1 MSRAMEKMT
10 TSSMPPSASSEQLS
24 KIDETL
30 RVLIDTLMNQSKRL
44 TAIEK
49 AQSDLARTLSSK
61 PSTSETS
68 ELDSLRSSVNE
79 IVKTMNA
86 HSETLSARA
95 ETVSDKRVVKTSDGS
110 SVSASE
116 LQAHSMMKQL
126 SSNLTKTT
134 SALGELKHVVGNGR
148 TVRVDIDRLSAH
160 TVRVLDL
167 RLSQAV
173 EAPIKRVESTLEG
186 FEHRVASLGADK
198 ISEAAQRL
206 NQTLAKAEE
215 VVTTVSRTERRLEA
229 LKGYLTWT
237 TVGRICLALV
247 PLAMVLVILGGLT
260 MGAFYALGFGPLLG
274 WAWGSFEAATSWW
287 AKGLI
292 ALATLGGVAGFAAVV
307 WRLGERLREE
317 FGTW

>member
-1 MSRAMEKMT
+1 MNALDKLKEQRA
-10 TSSMPPSASSEQLS
+10 
-24 KIDETL
+24 
-30 RVLIDTLMNQSKRL
+30 
-44 TAIEK
+44 
-49 AQSDLARTLSSK
+49 
-61 PSTSETS
+61 SETS
-68 ELDSLRSSVNE
+68 EALMSRLEDVEEQTRQLTNAVNKVSGFLKAMDEAQSAEIKRLSRSISQQHEQPSQTQLDDETKNRLSE
-79 IVKTMNA
+79 IEK
-86 HSETLSARA
+86 TLSAIA
-95 ETVSDKRVVKTSDGS
+95 EQLSASGAVKLSDGS
-110 SVSASE
+110 TVKRSDLDSY
-116 LQAHSMMKQL
+116 SMMQSLKSPMQ
-126 SSNLTKTT
+126 TMT

-160 TVRVLDL
+160 TVRVLDQ

-206 NQTLAKAEE
+206 DQTLAKAEE
-215 VVTTVSRTERRLEA
+215 VVTTVSRTERRLEV
-229 LKGYLTWT
+229 LEGYLTWT

-292 ALATLGGVAGFAAVV
+292 ALATLSGVAGFAAVV

>member
-1 MSRAMEKMT
+1 MSALDKLKEQRA
-10 TSSMPPSASSEQLS
+10 
-24 KIDETL
+24 
-30 RVLIDTLMNQSKRL
+30 
-44 TAIEK
+44 
-49 AQSDLARTLSSK
+49 
-61 PSTSETS
+61 SETS
-68 ELDSLRSSVNE
+68 EALMSRLEDVEEQTRQLTNAVNKVSGFLKAMDEAQSAEIKRLSRSILQQHEQPSQTQLDDETKNRLSE
-79 IVKTMNA
+79 IEK
-86 HSETLSARA
+86 TLSAIA
-95 ETVSDKRVVKTSDGS
+95 EQLSASGAVKLSDGS
-110 SVSASE
+110 TVKRSDLDSY
-116 LQAHSMMKQL
+116 SMMQSLKSTMQ
-126 SSNLTKTT
+126 TMT
-134 SALGELKHVVGNGR
+134 SALGELKQVVGNGR

-160 TVRVLDL
+160 TVRVLDQ

-173 EAPIKRVESTLEG
+173 EAPIKRIESTLEG

-206 NQTLAKAEE
+206 DQTLAKAEE
-215 VVTTVSRTERRLEA
+215 VVTTVSRTERRLEV
-229 LKGYLTWT
+229 LEGYLTWT

-292 ALATLGGVAGFAAVV
+292 ALATLSGVAGFAAVV